1 MGELFKII
9 QLTFTFSSL
18 FFVFWLKGKFGDL
31 NFKNMVITFS
41 KVNSLEKT
49 NLITNNKKELG
60 EIYYINF
67 LNKMNTVQILYFSLI
82 LVWLTNEC
90 MLSFLAP

>member
-1 MGELFKII
+1 MGELFKIT